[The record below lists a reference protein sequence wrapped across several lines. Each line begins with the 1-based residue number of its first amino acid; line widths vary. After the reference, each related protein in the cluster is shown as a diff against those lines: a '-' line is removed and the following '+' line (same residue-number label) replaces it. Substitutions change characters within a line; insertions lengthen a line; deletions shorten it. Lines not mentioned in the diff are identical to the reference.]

1 MIGTTNLASDGQ
13 LAVEQTLVIRAP
25 GIAEDGAGAGT
36 VAAAGLVVLFA
47 STWVIIGR
55 HADELGSLNRDA
67 RWTPLLAKPST
78 PLWTDDFSNILGV
91 LDFQ

>member
-1 MIGTTNLASDGQ
+1 MGTTNLASGGQ
-13 LAVEQTLVIRAP
+13 LALEQTLAISAP
-25 GIAEDGAGAGT
+25 RIADESAGAGR
-36 VAAAGLVVLFA
+36 VASAGLVVLFA